1 MALLG
6 MPSSAGSGEGQ
17 EVTRLGAD
25 IVDGRAEANLG
36 ANIVDGRDGAPH
48 YATVYPFNNTNK
60 ISKNNYYPS
69 IEVMEKM

>member
-1 MALLG
+1 M
-6 MPSSAGSGEGQ
+6 
-17 EVTRLGAD
+17 TRLGAN

-36 ANIVDGRDGAPH
+36 ANIVDGRGGALH
-48 YATVYPFNNTNK
+48 YATVQPFNNANE